1 MISHGMYEEI
11 PVLRNC
17 KINYMT
23 RVCVCLCISDK
34 GHNSHFHIVAA
45 DIVNQE
51 ICPG

>member
-1 MISHGMYEEI
+1 MYEEI

-23 RVCVCLCISDK
+23 HVYVCVYIYISDE
-34 GHNSHFHIVAA
+34 GRNSDFHIVAA

-51 ICPG
+51 RCPG